1 MEASRQPA
9 GRAEELREDRAVD
22 LRAVRKIK
30 SDENTSKASLAPC
43 LHGNTTQLDAAGTKV
58 MNAGTGLKAVRH
70 YAAAVCFALLICI
83 LLSACL
89 SACGAGGGQRLNR
102 YSAQYFDLFDTVTVF
117 TAYASDEEE
126 FNRFAEEMHEE
137 MVIYH
142 RLSDIYN
149 DYEGIN
155 NIKTVNDNA
164 GAAPVQVDERL
175 IGLLEEAAGL
185 CKLTD
190 GAVNIAMG
198 SVLSIWHDYREAAL
212 ADPAQAKVPP
222 MELLKEAAA
231 HTDIADLKI
240 DREASAVYL
249 ADPKMRLD
257 AGAVAKGY
265 ATEMVCR
272 QLQADGLTCF
282 MLNVGGNVRTVGRKP
297 SDPGGGFLRFGAA
310 DPGEPWSVGVQN
322 PDTDSREAYLHTVG
336 IADCSLVT
344 SGTYQR
350 YYEACGVRYHHIIHP
365 DLLMPW
371 DRYASVTILCE
382 DSGLADGLS
391 TAVFNMEIGDGL
403 ELIESLDGVEALW
416 IYPDG
421 TEERS
426 SGFAAYEQ

>member
-1 MEASRQPA
+1 M
-9 GRAEELREDRAVD
+9 EELREDRAVD
-22 LRAVRKIK
+22 IRAEREIK
-30 SDENTSKASLAPC
+30 SGENTSRASLAPC
-43 LHGNTTQLDAAGTKV
+43 LHGNTTQPNAAGTKAV
-58 MNAGTGLKAVRH
+58 DAGAGLSAVRRH
-70 YAAAVCFALLICI
+70 TVAVCFAMLVCI
-83 LLSACL
+83 LL

-149 DYEGIN
+149 DYDGIS

-198 SVLSIWHDYREAAL
+198 SVLSVWHDYREAAL
-212 ADPAQAKVPP
+212 ADPAQAQVPP

-231 HTDIADLKI
+231 HTDIEDLKI

-249 ADPKMRLD
+249 SDPKMSLD

-272 QLQADGLTCF
+272 KLQADGLTCF

-297 SDPGGGFLRFGAA
+297 SDTGGGFLRFGAA
-310 DPGEPWSVGVQN
+310 DPGESWSVGVQN

-350 YYEACGVRYHHIIHP
+350 YYEVGGVRYHHIIHP

-382 DSGLADGLS
+382 DSG
-391 TAVFNMEIGDGL
+391 I
-403 ELIESLDGVEALW
+403 
-416 IYPDG
+416 
-421 TEERS
+421 
-426 SGFAAYEQ
+426 

>member
-1 MEASRQPA
+1 MDLVA
-9 GRAEELREDRAVD
+9 AE
-22 LRAVRKIK
+22 KTGKCI
-30 SDENTSKASLAPC
+30 SMQKACRWRTFCISM
-43 LHGNTTQLDAAGTKV
+43 Q
-58 MNAGTGLKAVRH
+58 KACRWH
-70 YAAAVCFALLICI
+70 TFCISMLICL
-83 LLSACL
+83 LLSG
-89 SACGAGGGQRLNR
+89 CGAGSGQRLNR

-117 TAYASDEEE
+117 TAYTADEEE
-126 FNRFAEEMHEE
+126 FNRYAEEMHEE
-137 MVIYH
+137 MVLYH
-142 RLSDIYN
+142 RLFDIYH
-149 DYEGIN
+149 DYEGISN
-155 NIKTVNDNA
+155 LKTINDNA
-164 GAAPVQVDERL
+164 GRSPVQADGRIL
-175 IGLLEEAAGL
+175 GLLEEAEEL
-185 CKLTD
+185 CGQTG

-212 ADPAQAKVPP
+212 DDPARAQVPP
-222 MELLKEAAA
+222 MELLREAAA
-231 HTDIADLKI
+231 HTDISDLKI

-249 ADPKMRLD
+249 ADPEMSLD

-265 ATEMVCR
+265 AVEMVCR
-272 QLQADGLTCF
+272 KLQEDGLSCF

-297 SDPGGGFLRFGAA
+297 ESAGGGFFRLGAA
-310 DPGEPWSVGVQN
+310 DDGEPWAVGIQN
-322 PDTDSREAYLHTVG
+322 PDTDGGEAYLHTVG

-350 YYEACGVRYHHIIHP
+350 YYEVGGVRYHHIIHP

-391 TAVFNMEIGDGL
+391 TAVFNMEISDGL